1 MLVTGQVSR
10 PVLPQQLP
18 DELVEMV
25 AMADSGGDRRIPD
38 RFDHPALWR
47 SDAAG
52 SGGRQAGLVLLDR
65 RTETVAIDRVLGSV
79 RDGFSGTLVLRGGP
93 GVGKTALLEY
103 AIDSAPDLQVSGAA
117 AVEAE
122 ISLAFVALHQLLVPF
137 LPRVAALEPARRH
150 ALRLA

>member
-1 MLVTGQVSR
+1 
-10 PVLPQQLP
+10 
-18 DELVEMV
+18 MV
-25 AMADSGGDRRIPD
+25 AMADSGGDCRIPD

-47 SDAAG
+47 PEPTG
-52 SGGRQAGLVLLDR
+52 SGGQQAEPVLLDR
-65 RTETVAIDRVLGSV
+65 RAERAAIDRVLGSV

-117 AVEAE
+117 GVEAE
-122 ISLAFVALHQLLVPF
+122 ISLDFGALHQLLVPF